1 MMTKEMEIEKILQ
14 SEITV
19 YEDILLLEEEKGRA
33 ILKKEGKLIE
43 ELSFRQESLVKEI
56 DELELLRIHAAAGCK
71 RNYAESGRQ
80 EPTLAEIASA
90 MESKQ
95 GDRLL
100 KTGSE
105 LKSILQKIRDI
116 QAVNERMIKD
126 NIEFFE
132 ILIEGL
138 RDISS
143 IKSGYNS
150 EGRESSKTVNPV
162 LFSIRA

>member
-1 MMTKEMEIEKILQ
+1 MKTREMEIEKILQ

-33 ILKKEGKLIE
+33 ILKKDGRLIE
-43 ELSFRQESLVKEI
+43 DLSLRQESLIKEI
-56 DELELLRIHAAAGCK
+56 DDLELERIRAAAGC
-71 RNYAESGRQ
+71 RRPYSSSGSQ
-80 EPTLAEIASA
+80 EPTLNEIASV
-90 MESKQ
+90 MEK
-95 GDRLL
+95 GRGARLL
-100 KTGSE
+100 GTGAE
-105 LKSILQKIRDI
+105 LKSILNKIREI
-116 QAVNERMIKD
+116 QGVNSRMIKD

-138 RDISS
+138 KDSSS

-150 EGRESSKTVNPV
+150 EGRESSRMVNPV

>member
-1 MMTKEMEIEKILQ
+1 MKTREMDIENILQ

-33 ILKKEGKLIE
+33 ILKKDGRLIE
-43 ELSFRQESLVKEI
+43 DLSLRQESLIKEI
-56 DELELLRIHAAAGCK
+56 DDLEFERIKAVADCSW
-71 RNYAESGRQ
+71 RCPSSGSK
-80 EPTLAEIASA
+80 EPTLKEIASVMKREHGA
-90 MESKQ
+90 
-95 GDRLL
+95 RLL
-100 KTGSE
+100 TAGEE
-105 LKSILQKIRDI
+105 LKGILQKITEI
-116 QAVNERMIKD
+116 QGVNERMIKD

-138 RDISS
+138 KDSSS

-150 EGRESSKTVNPV
+150 EGRESSRTVNPV

>member
-1 MMTKEMEIEKILQ
+1 MKSQEMDIENILQ

-33 ILKKEGKLIE
+33 ILKKDGKRIE
-43 ELSFRQESLVKEI
+43 DLSLRQESLIKEI
-56 DELELLRIHAAAGCK
+56 DDLEIERIRAVAGC
-71 RNYAESGRQ
+71 RRPLQVHGSQ
-80 EPTLAEIASA
+80 EPTLNEIASGMA
-90 MESKQ
+90 RGQ
-95 GDRLL
+95 GARLL
-100 KTGSE
+100 ETGAE
-105 LKSILQKIRDI
+105 LKSILQKITEI
-116 QAVNERMIKD
+116 QGVNERMIKD

-138 RDISS
+138 KDSSS

-150 EGRESSKTVNPV
+150 EGKESSRMVNPV

>member
-1 MMTKEMEIEKILQ
+1 MKKQEMEIENILQ

-33 ILKKEGKLIE
+33 ILKKDGRLIE
-43 ELSFRQESLVKEI
+43 DLSLRQESLVKEI
-56 DELELLRIHAAAGCK
+56 DDLELERIRAVAGC
-71 RNYAESGRQ
+71 RRPYSSSGTL
-80 EPTLAEIASA
+80 EPTLNEIASV
-90 MESKQ
+90 MERGQ
-95 GDRLL
+95 GARLL
-100 KTGSE
+100 KTGAE
-105 LKSILQKIRDI
+105 LKGLLQRIRDI
-116 QAVNERMIKD
+116 QGVNARMIRD

-138 RDISS
+138 KDSSS

-150 EGRESSKTVNPV
+150 EGRESSRMVNPV

>member
-1 MMTKEMEIEKILQ
+1 MMTKETEIEKILQ

-19 YEDILLLEEEKGRA
+19 YADILFLEEEKKRA
-33 ILKKEGKLIE
+33 ILKKDGRLIE
-43 ELSFRQESLVKEI
+43 ELSLRQESLVKEI
-56 DELELLRIHAAAGCK
+56 DELELLRIKAVAGFK
-71 RNYAESGRQ
+71 RNYAGSARP

-90 MESKQ
+90 MPGKR
-95 GDRLL
+95 GARLL

-105 LKSILQKIRDI
+105 LKSILHKIRDV

-138 RDISS
+138 RDSSS

-150 EGRESSKTVNPV
+150 EGRENGKTVNPV
-162 LFSIRA
+162 LFSMRA

>member
-1 MMTKEMEIEKILQ
+1 MKTREMEIENILK

-33 ILKKEGKLIE
+33 ILKKDGRLIE
-43 ELSFRQESLVKEI
+43 DLSLRQESLIKEI
-56 DELELLRIHAAAGCK
+56 DDLELERIRAVAGC
-71 RNYAESGRQ
+71 RRPDLSQNSQ
-80 EPTLAEIASA
+80 EPTLNEIASV
-90 MESKQ
+90 MGREQ
-95 GDRLL
+95 GARLL
-100 KTGSE
+100 EAGAE
-105 LKSILQKIRDI
+105 LKGILQKIREI
-116 QAVNERMIKD
+116 QDVNTRMIKD

-138 RDISS
+138 KDSSS

-150 EGRESSKTVNPV
+150 EGRESSRMVNPV

>member
-1 MMTKEMEIEKILQ
+1 MKTREMEIENILQ

-33 ILKKEGKLIE
+33 ILKKDGRLIE
-43 ELSFRQESLVKEI
+43 DLSLRQESLIKEI
-56 DELELLRIHAAAGCK
+56 DDLELERIRAVAGC
-71 RNYAESGRQ
+71 RRPDLSRTSQ
-80 EPTLAEIASA
+80 EPTLNEIASV
-90 MESKQ
+90 MGKEQ
-95 GDRLL
+95 GARLL
-100 KTGSE
+100 EAGAE
-105 LKSILQKIRDI
+105 LKGILQKIREIQDI
-116 QAVNERMIKD
+116 NTRMIKD

-138 RDISS
+138 KDSSS

-150 EGRESSKTVNPV
+150 EGRESSRMVNPV